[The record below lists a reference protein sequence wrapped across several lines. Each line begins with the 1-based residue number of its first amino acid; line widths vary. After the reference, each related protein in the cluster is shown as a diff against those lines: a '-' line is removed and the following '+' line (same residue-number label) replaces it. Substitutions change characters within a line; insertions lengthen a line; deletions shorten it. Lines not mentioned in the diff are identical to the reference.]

1 MQRGP
6 SISILGVSYILIL
19 SGKGA
24 RYPFPLSLTLT
35 VTRSSLQL
43 GTVTKQL
50 SYDRC
55 FPNGCRQVHHPLPSC
70 AAFAFMPPSSMS
82 SMILSVNSQE
92 TIPGEVRYI
101 PSSFELSIRFSPLRP
116 QGSDARLP
124 YYPRMTPG
132 APRTTC
138 PFPGD
143 LDSRGF
149 QAGARLLSTSVVP
162 NTTRCCPGRLHLR
175 RV

>member
-50 SYDRC
+50 SYDCC

-92 TIPGEVRYI
+92 TIPGEMRYI
-101 PSSFELSIRFSPLRP
+101 PSSFELSIRILATAPSRIRCATSVL
-116 QGSDARLP
+116 SMDDARCTENHLS
-124 YYPRMTPG
+124 
-132 APRTTC
+132 
-138 PFPGD
+138 F
-143 LDSRGF
+143 SRGF
-149 QAGARLLSTSVVP
+149 GFARLSSRRTTS
-162 NTTRCCPGRLHLR
+162 LH
-175 RV
+175 